1 MRFRVHTV
9 YIKLER
15 GNEMNETVYTIAE
28 LRKILEFEGSQ
39 MREELEMFIDELE
52 EQVEKFELE
61 MEGFTGS

>member
-1 MRFRVHTV
+1 
-9 YIKLER
+9 
-15 GNEMNETVYTIAE
+15 MNETVYTIAE
-28 LRKILEFEGSQ
+28 LRKILDFEGSQ